1 MEQEQIN
8 NLRKSILEYDK
19 ESAKKAAQQAVAA
32 KIDLLKMIEVSTET
46 IRLVGE
52 KFNKGE
58 VFLPHLIMA
67 ADAMKAAME
76 VLESNI
82 PKDQLVQKF
91 KIVIGT
97 VKDDIHDIGKNIVSS
112 MMEASGFELY
122 DIGKDIPEEKFIEKA
137 EEVKANIIAL
147 SALMTVT
154 MSRQKEVI
162 EELKRL
168 GLRQKYKVMVGGG
181 PITKEWSDQIGADGT
196 GRDAKTAVMTAKTLV
211 G

>member
-122 DIGKDIPEEKFIEKA
+122 DIGKDIPEEKFI
-137 EEVKANIIAL
+137 
-147 SALMTVT
+147 
-154 MSRQKEVI
+154 
-162 EELKRL
+162 
-168 GLRQKYKVMVGGG
+168 
-181 PITKEWSDQIGADGT
+181 
-196 GRDAKTAVMTAKTLV
+196 
-211 G
+211 